1 MELVVVEATQLSELI
16 NTVRELKDTV
26 KQLLNSAISPKDN
39 TPEGWISRV
48 EAMKYLH
55 IATPGKWIIAC
66 KRYDFKMRKIG
77 KKKLFQ
83 VSHLEQ
89 VLKEKAERQVPLTY
103 CEGWCISRNRQK
115 FRHPRQH

>member
-89 VLKEKAERQVPLTY
+89 VLKENGNKLNLMPLT
-103 CEGWCISRNRQK
+103 EKVLNNCILRNL
-115 FRHPRQH
+115 

>member
-1 MELVVVEATQLSELI
+1 MELIAIKSTELEELI
-16 NTVRELKDTV
+16 STVKELKDTV
-26 KQLLNSAISPKDN
+26 KQLLNSAISSKDN

-55 IATPGKWIIAC
+55 IATPSKWIIAC

-89 VLKEKAERQVPLTY
+89 VLKENGNKLNLMPLTEKELNN
-103 CEGWCISRNRQK
+103 CVLRNL
-115 FRHPRQH
+115 